1 MKSWTKYY
9 VGAVLV
15 GKEDNP
21 LKWTTHRHYLQP
33 EATLGENFY

>member
-1 MKSWTKYY
+1 MKSWAKCY

-21 LKWTTHRHYLQP
+21 LKWTTRMHYLQRETTP
-33 EATLGENFY
+33 GENFY